1 MSRIIV
7 GMFSSTYRQ
16 DKSPS
21 KSLWYLSPM
30 DTAEAGRKGGLARA
44 ESLSAAR
51 RKEIAEKAVAARE
64 RKRAKRKKEKK

>member
-1 MSRIIV
+1 
-7 GMFSSTYRQ
+7 
-16 DKSPS
+16 
-21 KSLWYLSPM
+21 M

-64 RKRAKRKKEKK
+64 RKRSKQKKEKK